1 MVMVPDNGGLIGNK
15 YRLEQRLACGGMSE
29 LWSALHVELGCLVA
43 VKFGRST
50 PGPDAQSEVRF
61 RREAQTLARLRCPH
75 FVHVYDFGIESGR
88 PYIVMELLEG
98 ETLRDRIERD
108 GRCSLMA
115 ARTIALQTAQA
126 LAVIHRAGLVHR
138 DVKPSNIFLER
149 SGDREIT
156 KLLDFGIVK
165 DQHRE
170 AEITTSGAIVG
181 SPAFMSPEQARGLE
195 VDHRSDLWSF
205 GAVLFT
211 MVTGRDPFAASSIP
225 DVLNQI
231 CHGDMLPATQANPE
245 LPPDLD
251 RFFSRALSRNR
262 TVRFQT
268 AQDLA
273 EEFCKAIRS
282 RLTHE
287 PAHPSP
293 APRRQS
299 PGDYDLVRTSATQD
313 LQPSEVVASRRKP
326 SRPSAVKWA
335 LTGASVVAL
344 CGVSMALARD
354 RVSPTPQPGFPPDE
368 ASVAMAAP
376 TRVVSVP
383 PIPAPI
389 GPSTAS
395 ASAAASASTPP
406 SRPVASRARLP
417 APARG
422 APVNQTGSPAVRA
435 FPSSGPA
442 LDPVFGLPLAH
453 PASNDEKVLAD
464 TPAGSLADR

>member
-1 MVMVPDNGGLIGNK
+1 
-15 YRLEQRLACGGMSE
+15 
-29 LWSALHVELGCLVA
+29 
-43 VKFGRST
+43 
-50 PGPDAQSEVRF
+50 
-61 RREAQTLARLRCPH
+61 
-75 FVHVYDFGIESGR
+75 
-88 PYIVMELLEG
+88 MELLEG

-108 GRCSLMA
+108 GRCSLMT

-126 LAVIHRAGLVHR
+126 LTVIHRADLVHR
-138 DVKPSNIFLER
+138 DIKPSNIFLTR
-149 SGDREIT
+149 SGDREVT

-165 DQHRE
+165 DRHRE

-211 MVTGRDPFAASSIP
+211 VVTGRDPFAASSIP

-273 EEFCKAIRS
+273 EEFCQAIRS

-287 PAHPSP
+287 PTHPNP
-293 APRRQS
+293 APRRHS

-344 CGVSMALARD
+344 CGVSMALAR
-354 RVSPTPQPGFPPDE
+354 VSPTPQPGLPPNE
-368 ASVAMAAP
+368 ASVAMAVP

-383 PIPAPI
+383 PIPGPM

-395 ASAAASASTPP
+395 ASVAASASAPP

-417 APARG
+417 VPAPGAR
-422 APVNQTGSPAVRA
+422 VNQTASPVVRA
-435 FPSSGPA
+435 LPSSRPA
-442 LDPVFGLPLAH
+442 LDPVFGLPLAR